1 MSKKP
6 KVAIGD
12 RVRCQ
17 GAKLGTVK
25 YVGEVHHNSGVWVG
39 VELDNP
45 KGSGDGVFKGKRYF
59 KCKRRHAF
67 LTKIMLVRPL
77 KTGRKRSARK
87 PSSTSVSTSSG
98 ATSPPREPPKP
109 KVSTK
114 DVGVQTEE
122 EKEGPILSKQLHQIA
137 GDKMIRLERQNKELN
152 EKVIAQETEI
162 NQLKDELDY
171 ANHDLE
177 MHVITAQTNIQ
188 QLESAREQIE
198 ELQIRLEAAKLDI
211 EILQAEEDE
220 IREEIMD
227 SLEID
232 DVEKA
237 QIVES
242 NKQMA
247 KVLESVKKQVV
258 EQLEI
263 RDRRIADLDAEL
275 LTMPKLKARLEELNA
290 VKLELREKKSEIT
303 LLQNQVDD
311 ASEYEEIADKLT
323 FDNSKKEIRIEELG
337 KEIMHLME
345 CKTIAEAESMETYE
359 YINELE
365 NEINEKIR
373 DIQERNELLED
384 KKNKIAALRKSVYQ
398 FRQLVRKLQDESNQL
413 EFGLQRNQKGQIET
427 RSAMN
432 KLRYDNIN
440 LRAELES
447 RRCDFVGQL
456 TGLLLTQQAEM
467 ERDMYNAHIPK
478 GVMEI
483 DTATID
489 ALMLSERL
497 IHRARICRDCI
508 ASFYGDASG
517 MAHKDSTVV
526 NFGLT
531 LCSMLAK
538 QECYGWVINIGLATA
553 PSEAFDQAKGA
564 WRLLERVE
572 WIYGDLVNVVTAG
585 NLKTFST
592 TALQETEEK
601 LVKFVSDHFQH
612 LDPETVFKPTS
623 LAKRHHIL
631 RSVGETTY
639 RFLKFSH
646 LLVSVEEKINKL
658 TEKGAQNPDE
668 SKESEDTY
676 VMEEISEPSVLNWYQ
691 FQDEDV
697 SDDWMDYDISM
708 IETIDALKPTQINT
722 WSNKQGMFE
731 LSKATECVR
740 NVDTGKAN
748 PIRRCDVVWNQRDVM
763 LGTSQSLSEDAAKL
777 LEEGWRAKKTWPQKS
792 HELTYTTEEGDTF
805 DVDFDKMEQKSHNGE
820 VFPLERLL
828 VPGPMLPKK
837 MERLAREQEKELEF
851 AILENIHSLEKTVLE
866 KAQQA
871 STDAIPQSINY
882 GNRDLTVAAIERRF
896 ITQLEWS
903 VLNQAD
909 MAIRECLRRTENLDT
924 ALGEIVEGHAL
935 TTKISKIN
943 DLIRQESRE
952 RPDGLVSNL
961 EKVQMYLSKISET
974 LQEGGPSFTKAEEG
988 TTDRKPAWIA
998 KQDVVRQQLSEASQ
1012 VKEQLEQARKEIKQ
1026 KVEDKF
1032 RTMEQ
1037 QNEKVKENLVLHQEL
1052 EKQKKRTD
1060 EIADLQTEN
1069 KKLNEENSKIKST
1082 RQKLGAQCNKYAEK
1096 IEQLEIKIN
1105 KLKEGG
1111 RNVDYGTSYMRDNKV
1126 GVGRSYGMGGDAGHG
1141 RRGSESIVADGS
1153 AGPTQLSEMLEY
1165 RELLEK
1171 TVASLKRQLLEIE
1184 NSKNTAA
1191 LEKTIPVIPPFRRK
1205 FTRVESEPKKKAS
1218 AEDSKEEKAMDA
1230 KENLSKEV
1238 DELSRRLAVAFA
1250 SPTVPDITTPS
1261 SVKRNFTRS
1270 GNEVYQIKSD
1280 MVKLRERIFSH
1291 TKASG
1296 VKLLETAT
1304 NPPKAVRAVG
1314 TIKIP
1319 GLMVPKYQQKV
1330 LMSSSDLN
1338 VLHQMFVSA

>member
-1 MSKKP
+1 MSSKKP
-6 KVAIGD
+6 KFGIGD
-12 RVRCQ
+12 RVRVQ
-17 GAKLGTVK
+17 GGKLGTVK
-25 YVGEVHHNSGVWVG
+25 FIGEVHHNSGVWVG
-39 VELDNP
+39 VELDQP

-67 LTKIMLVRPL
+67 LTKIQLVRAL
-77 KTGRKRSARK
+77 KTSARK
-87 PSSTSVSTSSG
+87 TRTTRKTTSTSASSSG
-98 ATSPPREPPKP
+98 ATSPQRVAPKP

-122 EKEGPILSKQLHQIA
+122 EKEGPVLSKQLHQIA
-137 GDKMIRLERQNKELN
+137 GEKMIKLERQNKELT

-162 NQLKDELDY
+162 NQLKDDLDY

-177 MHVITAQTNIQ
+177 MHVITGQTNIQ

-290 VKLELREKKSEIT
+290 VKLELREKKKEIT
-303 LLQNQVDD
+303 QLQNQVEF
-311 ASEYEEIADKLT
+311 ASEYEDIAEKLT
-323 FDNSKKEIRIEELG
+323 HDNSKKEMRIEELG

-345 CKTIAEAESMETYE
+345 CKTIAEAESLETYE

-365 NEINEKIR
+365 SEINEKVR
-373 DIQERNELLED
+373 DIQERTAVLED
-384 KKNKIAALRKSVYQ
+384 KDNKIAALRKSVYQ
-398 FRQLVRKLQDESNQL
+398 FRQLVRKLQDESNML

-447 RRCDFVGQL
+447 RRCDFVGQR

-467 ERDMYNAHIPK
+467 ERDIYNAHIPK

-508 ASFYGDASG
+508 ASFYGDSSG

-553 PSEAFDQAKGA
+553 TPEAFDQAKGA
-564 WRLLERVE
+564 WRLLDRVE
-572 WIYGDLVNVVTAG
+572 WIYGDLVTVVTAG

-601 LVKFVSDHFQH
+601 LVKFVAEHFQH
-612 LDPETVFKPTS
+612 LDPETVYKPTTM
-623 LAKRHHIL
+623 AKRHHIL

-658 TEKGAQNPDE
+658 TEKGAQNPDDT
-668 SKESEDTY
+668 KELEDTF
-676 VMEEISEPSVLNWYQ
+676 VMEEIFETSVLNWYQ

-697 SDDWMDYDISM
+697 SEDWMDYDIPM
-708 IETIDALKPTQINT
+708 IELIDALKPSEIKT
-722 WSNKQGMFE
+722 WSDNSGMFE

-740 NVDTGKAN
+740 NVDTQKTN
-748 PIRRCDVVWNQRDVM
+748 PIRRCDVVWKQKDAL
-763 LGTSQSLSEDAAKL
+763 LGTSKTLPEDVAKL
-777 LEEGWRAKKTWPQKS
+777 LEESWRKKST
-792 HELTYTTEEGDTF
+792 ELEYTTEEGDTF
-805 DVDFDKMEQKSHNGE
+805 TVDFEGMKQKSANGE
-820 VFPLERLL
+820 VFPIERIL
-828 VPGPMLPKK
+828 VPGAMLPKK

-851 AILENIHSLEKTVLE
+851 AILEQIHSLEKTVLE
-866 KAQQA
+866 KAKQA
-871 STDAIPQSINY
+871 SEDAIPESINY
-882 GNRDLTVAAIERRF
+882 GNRDITVAAIDRRF
-896 ITQLEWS
+896 KTQLEWS

-961 EKVQMYLSKISET
+961 EKLQMYLSKISET
-974 LQEGGPSFTKAEEG
+974 LKEGGPSFTKAEEG
-988 TTDRKPAWIA
+988 MTDRQPAWIA
-998 KQDVVRQQLSEASQ
+998 KQNVVRQQLTEAAQ
-1012 VKEQLEQARKEIKQ
+1012 VKKQLEEARKEIKQ

-1060 EIADLQTEN
+1060 EIAELQTEN
-1069 KKLNEENSKIKST
+1069 KKLKNDNSKSKDA
-1082 RQKLGAQCNKYAEK
+1082 RQRLNAQCTKYVEK
-1096 IEQLEIKIN
+1096 IEQLEAKIS
-1105 KLKEGG
+1105 KLKDGG
-1111 RNVDYGTSYMRDNKV
+1111 RTVDYGTNYMRDTKV
-1126 GVGRSYGMGGDAGHG
+1126 GVGRSYGMGSDSGHGHG
-1141 RRGSESIVADGS
+1141 RRGSESVVPDGS
-1153 AGPTQLSEMLEY
+1153 AGPEQLSEMLEY
-1165 RELLEK
+1165 RKLLEK

-1191 LEKTIPVIPPFRRK
+1191 LEKQIPAIPPFRRK
-1205 FTRVESEPKKKAS
+1205 FTRVETKSD
-1218 AEDSKEEKAMDA
+1218 DSKEEKFTDA

-1238 DELSRRLAVAFA
+1238 NELSRRLAVTFA

-1270 GNEVYQIKSD
+1270 GMEVYKIKSD
-1280 MVKLRERIFSH
+1280 MVKLREKIFAH
-1291 TKASG
+1291 TKVSN
-1296 VKLLETAT
+1296 VKLLETAA
-1304 NPPKAVRAVG
+1304 NPPKAITAVG

-1319 GLMVPKYQQKV
+1319 GLRIPKYQQKV